1 VNVLNLFFDFNT
13 GVTVAMRT
21 FFHIRKF
28 RNFATALPVAAFCL
42 AASMSAAEA
51 KRLALV
57 VGNSEYDQVYSL
69 KNAAKD
75 AKDVSKALEG
85 LDFEVTLLTDTD
97 EDVFWQ
103 KLEEFALKAE
113 ADDVESTL
121 FYFSGHAFQL
131 DGANYLVP
139 SDAVLSSREAIEND
153 TWRLDKIVKRLEDRN
168 RQTLIFLDACRNNPL
183 PESQRGD
190 AQGLA
195 KLQTGSG
202 TFVAFATQPNNVTAD
217 GAGDNSPFTQA
228 ILQNVAAEGI
238 SISDMMIRVR
248 NSVEEATFSR
258 QTPWDQ
264 SSLRAQFYF
273 KPVVERTASLSEAD
287 YEMIAALDPETRN
300 LLLAALGNAGLV
312 VEDAEVEQQIEARVA
327 AANPAFLIEDVPD
340 VAGEPVEAEADPSPE
355 VVASASTTLPTPAPR
370 PLTADVAEPE
380 VAAPENFAAFT
391 LLDVDIDAP
400 GDVDVA
406 SVTPADPVAEGLVPT
421 ASADVSVAGLLP
433 SDPLLGREIKP
444 GDELEALVLASLS
457 PTRSLVPIF
466 LPRSRVEG
474 RELSRDEAES
484 VGIELPD
491 ETELT
496 GRPLAR
502 QVQIELSRLGCYRSG
517 VDGLWG
523 KGSALALVRYYGN
536 KRVAANNLNPS
547 NSLLQILR
555 TEPQVIC
562 EGVVI
567 KNQRVAKATAIIKK
581 KNAPAAETAA
591 KTSRLKQTRTTTV
604 TTKSGEKKEK
614 TITRLSTGVFR

>member
-1 VNVLNLFFDFNT
+1 
-13 GVTVAMRT
+13 
-21 FFHIRKF
+21 
-28 RNFATALPVAAFCL
+28 
-42 AASMSAAEA
+42 
-51 KRLALV
+51 
-57 VGNSEYDQVYSL
+57 
-69 KNAAKD
+69 
-75 AKDVSKALEG
+75 
-85 LDFEVTLLTDTD
+85 
-97 EDVFWQ
+97 
-103 KLEEFALKAE
+103 
-113 ADDVESTL
+113 
-121 FYFSGHAFQL
+121 
-131 DGANYLVP
+131 
-139 SDAVLSSREAIEND
+139 
-153 TWRLDKIVKRLEDRN
+153 
-168 RQTLIFLDACRNNPL
+168 
-183 PESQRGD
+183 
-190 AQGLA
+190 
-195 KLQTGSG
+195 
-202 TFVAFATQPNNVTAD
+202 
-217 GAGDNSPFTQA
+217 
-228 ILQNVAAEGI
+228 
-238 SISDMMIRVR
+238 MIRVR

-340 VAGEPVEAEADPSPE
+340 VVGEPVVADAEPE
-355 VVASASTTLPTPAPR
+355 IVASASTTLPAPAPR
-370 PLTADVAEPE
+370 PVTAKAAEPE

-391 LLDVDIDAP
+391 LLDVDIDEPA
-400 GDVDVA
+400 DVNVA
-406 SVTPADPVAEGLVPT
+406 SLAPAGPVAEGLVPT
-421 ASADVSVAGLLP
+421 APADVSVAGLLP

-581 KNAPAAETAA
+581 KNAPAVEQAA

>member
-1 VNVLNLFFDFNT
+1 
-13 GVTVAMRT
+13 
-21 FFHIRKF
+21 
-28 RNFATALPVAAFCL
+28 
-42 AASMSAAEA
+42 
-51 KRLALV
+51 
-57 VGNSEYDQVYSL
+57 
-69 KNAAKD
+69 
-75 AKDVSKALEG
+75 
-85 LDFEVTLLTDTD
+85 
-97 EDVFWQ
+97 
-103 KLEEFALKAE
+103 
-113 ADDVESTL
+113 
-121 FYFSGHAFQL
+121 
-131 DGANYLVP
+131 
-139 SDAVLSSREAIEND
+139 
-153 TWRLDKIVKRLEDRN
+153 
-168 RQTLIFLDACRNNPL
+168 
-183 PESQRGD
+183 
-190 AQGLA
+190 
-195 KLQTGSG
+195 
-202 TFVAFATQPNNVTAD
+202 
-217 GAGDNSPFTQA
+217 
-228 ILQNVAAEGI
+228 
-238 SISDMMIRVR
+238 
-248 NSVEEATFSR
+248 
-258 QTPWDQ
+258 
-264 SSLRAQFYF
+264 
-273 KPVVERTASLSEAD
+273 
-287 YEMIAALDPETRN
+287 
-300 LLLAALGNAGLV
+300 LLAALGNAGLV

-340 VAGEPVEAEADPSPE
+340 VVGEPVVADAEPE
-355 VVASASTTLPTPAPR
+355 IVASASTTLPAPAPR
-370 PLTADVAEPE
+370 PVTAKAAEPE

-391 LLDVDIDAP
+391 LLDVDIDEPA
-400 GDVDVA
+400 DVNVA
-406 SVTPADPVAEGLVPT
+406 SLAPAGPVAEGLVPT
-421 ASADVSVAGLLP
+421 APADVSVAGLLP

-581 KNAPAAETAA
+581 KNAPAVEQAA

>member
-1 VNVLNLFFDFNT
+1 
-13 GVTVAMRT
+13 
-21 FFHIRKF
+21 
-28 RNFATALPVAAFCL
+28 
-42 AASMSAAEA
+42 
-51 KRLALV
+51 
-57 VGNSEYDQVYSL
+57 
-69 KNAAKD
+69 
-75 AKDVSKALEG
+75 
-85 LDFEVTLLTDTD
+85 
-97 EDVFWQ
+97 
-103 KLEEFALKAE
+103 
-113 ADDVESTL
+113 
-121 FYFSGHAFQL
+121 
-131 DGANYLVP
+131 
-139 SDAVLSSREAIEND
+139 
-153 TWRLDKIVKRLEDRN
+153 
-168 RQTLIFLDACRNNPL
+168 
-183 PESQRGD
+183 
-190 AQGLA
+190 
-195 KLQTGSG
+195 
-202 TFVAFATQPNNVTAD
+202 
-217 GAGDNSPFTQA
+217 
-228 ILQNVAAEGI
+228 
-238 SISDMMIRVR
+238 
-248 NSVEEATFSR
+248 
-258 QTPWDQ
+258 
-264 SSLRAQFYF
+264 
-273 KPVVERTASLSEAD
+273 
-287 YEMIAALDPETRN
+287 
-300 LLLAALGNAGLV
+300 
-312 VEDAEVEQQIEARVA
+312 
-327 AANPAFLIEDVPD
+327 
-340 VAGEPVEAEADPSPE
+340 
-355 VVASASTTLPTPAPR
+355 
-370 PLTADVAEPE
+370 
-380 VAAPENFAAFT
+380 
-391 LLDVDIDAP
+391 
-400 GDVDVA
+400 
-406 SVTPADPVAEGLVPT
+406 VPT